1 MTIYQH
7 VFNVLC
13 SRHLVLLLF
22 CAQPFQLS
30 SAQETLTPNN
40 SQQSSAKQTAKPMKK
55 PVAIFYSPQFLLHET
70 GANHPERPE
79 RLHAVVA
86 QLKQQKKLIWPAF
99 EPASQADLAL
109 VHTPAYLALVDAE
122 TKALASRKGDGQAA
136 LANLSTGDTVMS
148 PTTQAV
154 AKLAVGAGIA
164 ASDAVMAGRASS
176 AFALVRP
183 PGHHATQSRG
193 MGFCV
198 YNNIAIAARHLQ
210 KQHGIKRILIVDF
223 DVHHGNGTQAI
234 FEADPSVFYFSIHQH
249 PLYPG
254 TGLSSETGVGKGKG
268 YTLNVALPAGAGDD
282 ELLNAVR
289 QQLIPAMEAFKPEF
303 ILVSA
308 GFDSHSNDPLG
319 RLEYSDQGYAQ
330 VTKELVTMANRYAV
344 GRMVYMLEGGYNPNN
359 IASAVNQI
367 VDVLNHNAMI
377 Q

>member
-7 VFNVLC
+7 VFNMLC

-40 SQQSSAKQTAKPMKK
+40 SQQSSVIQDAKPMKK

-86 QLKQQKKLIWPAF
+86 QLKQQKNLIWPTF

-148 PTTQAV
+148 PATQAV

>member
-1 MTIYQH
+1 MTIHQH
-7 VFNVLC
+7 DLSVLC

-22 CAQPFQLS
+22 CVQPFQS
-30 SAQETLTPNN
+30 ISAQETLTPNN
-40 SQQSSAKQTAKPMKK
+40 PQQSSAKQAAKQMIK

-79 RLHAVVA
+79 RLQAVVA
-86 QLKQQKKLIWPAF
+86 QLKQHKNLIWPAF
-99 EPASQADLAL
+99 DSASQADLAL

-122 TKALASRKGDGQAA
+122 TNALSSQKGDGKPAF
-136 LANLSTGDTVMS
+136 ANLSTGDTVIS
-148 PTTQAV
+148 PATQAV

-198 YNNIAIAARHLQ
+198 YNNVAIAARHLQ

-254 TGLSSETGVGKGKG
+254 TGLPSETGVGKGKG
-268 YTLNVALPAGAGDD
+268 YTSNVALPAGAGDD
-282 ELLNAVR
+282 DLLRAVR
-289 QQLIPAMEAFKPEF
+289 SLLTPAMNAFQPEF

-319 RLEYSDQGYAQ
+319 RLEYSDHGYAE
-330 VTKELVTMANRYAV
+330 VTKALATMANRYAA
-344 GRMVYMLEGGYNPNN
+344 GRMIYMLEGGYNPNN
-359 IASAVNQI
+359 IASAINQM
-367 VDVLNHNAMI
+367 VDVLKQNATT